1 MVSFF
6 TSQVTVTFFCTASR
20 EMKPIC
26 FGVAGASAAPAA
38 PCPIDPEETD
48 NAVG

>member
-48 NAVG
+48 NSVG